1 MAQLVSIKRKIE
13 ITLKFSEREAE
24 LLRTIIQNPLYP
36 DESEFEIKF
45 RGELFNILSQA
56 LQTNM
61 PNDEDDK
68 V

>member
-1 MAQLVSIKRKIE
+1 MAQLISIKRKIE

-24 LLRTIIQNPLYP
+24 LLRTIIQNPP
-36 DESEFEIKF
+36 WTDESEFEIKF

-61 PNDEDDK
+61 SNDEGGQI
-68 V
+68 